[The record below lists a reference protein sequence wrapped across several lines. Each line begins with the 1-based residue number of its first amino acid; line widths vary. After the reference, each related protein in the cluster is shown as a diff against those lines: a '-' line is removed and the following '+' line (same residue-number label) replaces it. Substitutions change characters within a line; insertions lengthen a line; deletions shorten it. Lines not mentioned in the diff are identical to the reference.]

1 MKLLSGLLAVLIVLL
16 AGAGVFI
23 WSGVYDIG
31 ADAPH
36 WGITE
41 DVLGTLRKRS
51 VHVRGDR
58 VIAPSIDDP
67 KMIAEGA
74 EHYSAM
80 CVGCHLAPGV
90 EKSELRAGLYPRP
103 PALADVHGLTPGI
116 AFWIIKHGIKM
127 SAMPAW
133 GATHSDEEIWNMVAF
148 VQKLP
153 GMTPEEYRALTADS
167 AEGGHEHHHGGD
179 DAGGGHGGEG
189 GDHASARNGDGTR
202 GP

>member
-1 MKLLSGLLAVLIVLL
+1 MKLFSGLVAIVVLL
-16 AGAGVFI
+16 VAGAGVFV

-36 WGITE
+36 WSVTE
-41 DVLGTLRKRS
+41 SVLSTLRKRS
-51 VHVRGDR
+51 VRVRGDR
-58 VIAPSIDDP
+58 VIAPALDDP

-74 EHYSAM
+74 EHYAAM

-103 PALADVHGLTPGI
+103 PALADVHGLTPGV

-127 SAMPAW
+127 SGMPAW
-133 GATHSDEEIWNMVAF
+133 GATHSDGEIWNMVAF

-153 GMTPEEYRALTADS
+153 GMTVEEYRALTADG
-167 AEGGHEHHHGGD
+167 AEGGHEHRHSGED
-179 DAGGGHGGEG
+179 PGGG
-189 GDHASARNGDGTR
+189 GTR
-202 GP
+202 GDGGRPR